1 MFAFTHV
8 ILPICGTWDH
18 IKCVELAHTFPH
30 NSAVYVCHLCIQK
43 TFSGVSQY
51 LCYNIDCLLSN
62 NSGDPVVVLL
72 NNFAL
77 LSIDEV
83 RSFTFL
89 KFQTNYW
96 EKITQKIHIFSIELQ
111 TCQGITNQYN
121 NCYMSASFQLLLSS
135 CMHNFLPAENS
146 VSSELLQNLNVVH
159 KILLNQKAV
168 LFIRQEKCFRRNS
181 IVC

>member
-1 MFAFTHV
+1 MKSAAYVCIYPCHIT
-8 ILPICGTWDH
+8 LCGTWDH
-18 IKCVELAHTFPH
+18 IKCVELDHTFPH

-43 TFSGVSQY
+43 TFSDISQY
-51 LCYNIDCLLSN
+51 LCYNIDCFLSN
-62 NSGDPVVVLL
+62 NSGDPVVALL

-83 RSFTFL
+83 RSFTLL
-89 KFQTNYW
+89 KFQTNYL

-121 NCYMSASFQLLLSS
+121 NCYMSASFQLLLGS
-135 CMHNFLPAENS
+135 CMYNFLPAENS

-159 KILLNQKAV
+159 KNITQSKNGAV
-168 LFIRQEKCFRRNS
+168 HPSREGF
-181 IVC
+181 